1 MADTEV
7 REEQDGMTTG
17 QWVRAA
23 LLVGLLVLL
32 TATSG
37 LWGLAIVLG
46 IVVMVFLH
54 ELGHYVTAKR
64 AGMKVTEFFIGFGP
78 RIWSFRRGETEYGV
92 KLVPAGAYVRII
104 GMHNLEEVD
113 PADEGRT
120 YRQKPFRQRLAVAV
134 AGSTMHFIIALVLIF
149 FVLVG
154 LGAPGGSM
162 TGKTDASDWRVHV
175 EPDSAADGA
184 GLRDGDQ
191 LTAIDGRPTPRFEA
205 VRPIVRP
212 LAGEEVTLTVVR
224 DGRTL
229 RLPAVLG
236 ARDGH
241 GFLGVGEDFARERV
255 GPLAAVPRSFAE
267 FGTITVESTK
277 ALGKFFTPGALSD
290 FGDQVVNA
298 REDRREAD
306 ERESRPE
313 GPSQGSDEQ
322 TRSEGDN
329 RLLSLLGVF
338 RIGTY
343 VAEGGVAPVLTL
355 FVFMNVFIGIF
366 NLVPLLPFD
375 GGHVAIATYEKVQ
388 ELRLRRRARYFAD
401 VSRLLPL
408 TYFVVMVLAV
418 LFVTTTYVDLVNPFD
433 PPR

>member
-7 REEQDGMTTG
+7 RDQDAMTTG

-54 ELGHYVTAKR
+54 ELGHYLTAKR

-78 RIWSFRRGETEYGV
+78 RIWSFRRGETEYGI

-104 GMHNLEEVD
+104 GMHNLEEVE

-120 YRQKPFRQRLAVAV
+120 YRQKTFRQRLAVAV
-134 AGSTMHFIIALVLIF
+134 AGSTMHFVIALVLIF
-149 FVLVG
+149 VVLVG
-154 LGAPGGSM
+154 LGAPGGRI
-162 TGKTDASDWRVHV
+162 TGRSEPSEWRVNV
-175 EPDSAADGA
+175 VPGTAAERA

-191 LTAIDGRPTPRFEA
+191 LTAIDGRPTPRFES
-205 VRPIVRP
+205 VRAIVQPIP
-212 LAGEEVTLTVVR
+212 GEEVALSVVR
-224 DGRTL
+224 DGRNLTL
-229 RLPAVLG
+229 PVVLG
-236 ARDGH
+236 AEDGR
-241 GFLGVGEDFARERV
+241 GFLGVGQTFAKERV
-255 GPLAAVPRSFAE
+255 GPLTAVPRTFAE
-267 FGTITVESTK
+267 FGTITVESAK
-277 ALGKFFTPGALSD
+277 ALGRFFTPGALSD

-298 REDRREAD
+298 RDDRREA
-306 ERESRPE
+306 EARESRPPS
-313 GPSQGSDEQ
+313 PSQGSDEQ
-322 TRSEGDN
+322 TGTEGDN

-338 RIGTY
+338 RIGRY

-375 GGHVAIATYEKVQ
+375 GGHVAIATYERVQ
-388 ELRLRRRARYFAD
+388 ELRLRRRGRYFAD

-408 TYFVVMVLAV
+408 TYLVVMVLAV